1 MPQRACAGPQS
12 FAATGPMP
20 TVFVIGQD
28 RQLRANVRAELRE
41 QGVEALGME
50 SLDDAAQAIATGTI
64 PAAVVFDAAGEA
76 VPEPALA
83 NLARRVPVIL
93 VASRTTAAPSLEG
106 IAAVLWRPVR
116 VGEVVEQVK
125 QVLKGQ
131 AV

>member
-1 MPQRACAGPQS
+1 
-12 FAATGPMP
+12 MP

-28 RQLRANVRAELRE
+28 WQLRANVRAELRE

-50 SLDDAAQAIATGTI
+50 SLDDAAKAIAAGTI
-64 PAAVVFDAAGEA
+64 PAAVVFDAADEA
-76 VPEPALA
+76 VSEPALT